1 MRGDAS
7 RHPKG
12 EDRPAPPLV
21 VDLDG
26 SLINGDLLVEGA
38 AQLIALA
45 PRHLFLLPC
54 WLLASAVR
62 GRAALKRRIAQ
73 AAPLPPE
80 TLSLNPAV
88 LEEIDAAKAGGREV
102 WLATAADELVA
113 APLAE
118 RVGAAGCIASNGRVN
133 LAGPAKAAALA
144 EQFGQGGFDYIGNER
159 RDLQVWKR
167 SRRAIGVGLSSALK
181 RKVLALDCQARFLP
195 VARGGPLDHLRA
207 LRPHQWVKNLLVFMP
222 LIAAHEVGA
231 SSYLAAAWTFAA
243 LSACASG
250 GYLYNDLLDLP
261 HDRRHPTKRGRPLA
275 AGRMPPLRAIF
286 LGAALMLGGL
296 ALAFWLSVGTGLC
309 TLLYLAATLAY
320 SLLLKRKLFV
330 DVIGLACL
338 YATRVLT
345 GSVAVEV
352 PLSPWFLSFFLFA
365 FLALAIAKRQNE
377 LRKLHDAGQSASGGR
392 AYLVEDLAALAAFGA
407 ASAMASALVF
417 LLYIQQAPAVHQLY
431 AQPQWLWLIF
441 PLLIYLLG
449 RMTLLANRGEIGDD
463 PVLFVLR
470 DRVSWLAGLGIL
482 AVFVAAL

>member
-1 MRGDAS
+1 MKAGN
-7 RHPKG
+7 PKG
-12 EDRPAPPLV
+12 GDRPETPLV

-26 SLINGDLLVEGA
+26 SLVNGDLLVEGA
-38 AQLIALA
+38 AQLIARA

-54 WLLASAVR
+54 WLLASAGR

-102 WLATAADELVA
+102 WLATAADELAA

-118 RVGAAGCIASNGRVN
+118 RVGAAGCIASDGRVD
-133 LAGPAKAAALA
+133 LAGAAKAAALA
-144 EQFGQGGFDYIGNER
+144 ERFGQGGFDYIGNER
-159 RDLQVWKR
+159 RDLEVWKR
-167 SRRAIGVGLSSALK
+167 SRRAMGVGLSSALK
-181 RKVLALDCQARFLP
+181 RKVLALDRQARFLP
-195 VARGGPLDHLRA
+195 AARGGPLDHLRA
-207 LRPHQWVKNLLVFMP
+207 LRPHQWTKNLLVFMP
-222 LIAAHEVGA
+222 LIAAHEAGA
-231 SSYLAAAWTFAA
+231 SPYLAAAGAFAA

-250 GYLYNDLLDLP
+250 GYLCNDLLDLP
-261 HDRRHPTKRGRPLA
+261 HDRRHPTKRHRPLA
-275 AGRMPPLRAIF
+275 AGGVPPRRAIR
-286 LGAALMLGGL
+286 LGAALMVGGL

-309 TLLYLAATLAY
+309 ALLYLAASLAY

-330 DVIGLACL
+330 DVIGLAAL

-345 GSVAVEV
+345 GGVVAEV

-365 FLALAIAKRQNE
+365 FLTLAIAKRQNE
-377 LRKLHDAGQSASGGR
+377 LRKPPGTGRSASAGR
-392 AYLVEDLAALAAFGA
+392 AYLAEDLAALAAIGA

-431 AQPQWLWLIF
+431 AQPQRLWLIF
-441 PLLIYLLG
+441 PLVIYLLG
-449 RMTLLANRGEIGDD
+449 RMTLLANRGEIDDD
-463 PVLFVLR
+463 PVLFALR
-470 DRVSWLAGLGIL
+470 DRASWLAGLGIL